1 VNVKGLSTTGT
12 FDSSGMRVALLT
24 EGCYPFVTGGVSTWC
39 DQLISGL
46 PEHTF
51 ELFAITGSDN
61 EQPRLKLPANV
72 AGLTALPLWGR
83 AQPKAMRSE
92 TLGSVRASVR
102 RFLECLVDPRVA
114 QAEFDRAL
122 RHLAT
127 LDDKRILAS
136 ALRTDATAEL
146 LGQLWVRQHGVR
158 LNLHDVLSALELLEH
173 SLRPLMAAPIK
184 ADLCHAVSNGLPSL
198 LALVSKWTYGTPF
211 VMSEHGVYL
220 RERYLAFA
228 SLQCSWSV
236 KSLVLSFFRRLT
248 YTAYAEADVIA
259 PVNVYNQRWEIEHGA
274 NPDSIVTAFNG
285 VDASKYPLAT
295 TEPDVPTV
303 VWVGRVDPLKDLA
316 TLIEGFALLVKRVP
330 DARLRLFGPTPAGN
344 EDYEAEM
351 RGIVDSHGL
360 NDAVTFE
367 GPISPVSAA
376 YHAGHVVALTSISE
390 GLPYTAIEA
399 MMCGRATVS
408 TEVGGVPEV
417 VGDAGLLV
425 PPRDPAKLAVAL
437 ERVLVDVRLRSQLA
451 VAARERAYAC
461 FQLDDMLAT
470 FRGIYHSATRS
481 TTRPRVGVSVPSA
494 RRPVDDNQPV
504 LT

>member
-1 VNVKGLSTTGT
+1 MNVKGLSTTGN
-12 FDSSGMRVALLT
+12 FDSSGLRVALLT

-51 ELFAITGSDN
+51 ELFAITGGDN

-83 AQPKAMRSE
+83 AQPKTRRTATAGNVQTS
-92 TLGSVRASVR
+92 LR
-102 RFLECLVDPRVA
+102 RFLEALVEPTVP
-114 QAEFDRAL
+114 QADFNRAL

-127 LDDKRILAS
+127 LDDKQLLACT
-136 ALRTDATAEL
+136 LRTDETAEL
-146 LGQLWVRQHGVR
+146 LGQLWARHHGVR

-316 TLIEGFALLVKRVP
+316 TLIEGFALLVKQVP

-351 RGIVDSHGL
+351 RAIVEACGL
-360 NDAVTFE
+360 TDAVTFE
-367 GPISPVSAA
+367 GNL
-376 YHAGHVVALTSISE
+376 AG
-390 GLPYTAIEA
+390 
-399 MMCGRATVS
+399 
-408 TEVGGVPEV
+408 V
-417 VGDAGLLV
+417 VGLSRRSRRRVDKHQRRSAV
-425 PPRDPAKLAVAL
+425 HRD
-437 ERVLVDVRLRSQLA
+437 RSDDVWARNRL
-451 VAARERAYAC
+451 
-461 FQLDDMLAT
+461 D
-470 FRGIYHSATRS
+470 
-481 TTRPRVGVSVPSA
+481 
-494 RRPVDDNQPV
+494 
-504 LT
+504 

>member
-1 VNVKGLSTTGT
+1 
-12 FDSSGMRVALLT
+12 
-24 EGCYPFVTGGVSTWC
+24 
-39 DQLISGL
+39 
-46 PEHTF
+46 
-51 ELFAITGSDN
+51 
-61 EQPRLKLPANV
+61 
-72 AGLTALPLWGR
+72 
-83 AQPKAMRSE
+83 
-92 TLGSVRASVR
+92 
-102 RFLECLVDPRVA
+102 
-114 QAEFDRAL
+114 
-122 RHLAT
+122 
-127 LDDKRILAS
+127 
-136 ALRTDATAEL
+136 
-146 LGQLWVRQHGVR
+146 
-158 LNLHDVLSALELLEH
+158 
-173 SLRPLMAAPIK
+173 
-184 ADLCHAVSNGLPSL
+184 
-198 LALVSKWTYGTPF
+198 
-211 VMSEHGVYL
+211 
-220 RERYLAFA
+220 
-228 SLQCSWSV
+228 
-236 KSLVLSFFRRLT
+236 
-248 YTAYAEADVIA
+248 
-259 PVNVYNQRWEIEHGA
+259 
-274 NPDSIVTAFNG
+274 
-285 VDASKYPLAT
+285 
-295 TEPDVPTV
+295 

-351 RGIVDSHGL
+351 RAIVDSHGL